1 MIVIARKVIKDKSKR
16 SVKLGIKNTDRTTGA
31 MLSGFIAKKRGH
43 KGLKDDSIVV
53 KFNGTAG
60 QSFGAFLSKGVT
72 FSLTGDANDYV
83 GKGISGGKII
93 IKPPKNSSAN
103 SEKSMIVGNTV
114 LYGAIGGES
123 YFRGI
128 AGERFCV
135 RNSGVISVIEG
146 VGDHGCEYMTG
157 GIVLCLGKI
166 GRNFAAGM
174 SGGIAYVYDPKGDL
188 KFYLNSEMVE
198 TRKIVS
204 EGIKDNDIPKNISK
218 ITQNMLSDD
227 EVRIKFL
234 LKNHVF
240 YTDSP
245 KAKDILGKWEKLS
258 KNFVKITPLDFKRA
272 LLERE
277 NDSFIKS
284 SLG

>member
-1 MIVIARKVIKDKSKR
+1 
-16 SVKLGIKNTDRTTGA
+16 
-31 MLSGFIAKKRGH
+31 
-43 KGLKDDSIVV
+43 
-53 KFNGTAG
+53 
-60 QSFGAFLSKGVT
+60 
-72 FSLTGDANDYV
+72 
-83 GKGISGGKII
+83 
-93 IKPPKNSSAN
+93 
-103 SEKSMIVGNTV
+103 MIVGNTV

-174 SGGIAYVYDPKGDL
+174 SGGIAYVYCPKGDL

-204 EGIKDNDIPKNISK
+204 EGIKDNDIPKNILK

-245 KAKDILGKWEKLS
+245 KARDILGKWEKLS
-258 KNFVKITPLDFKRA
+258 GNFVKITPLDFKRA
-272 LLERE
+272 LLEKK

-284 SLG
+284 SAG